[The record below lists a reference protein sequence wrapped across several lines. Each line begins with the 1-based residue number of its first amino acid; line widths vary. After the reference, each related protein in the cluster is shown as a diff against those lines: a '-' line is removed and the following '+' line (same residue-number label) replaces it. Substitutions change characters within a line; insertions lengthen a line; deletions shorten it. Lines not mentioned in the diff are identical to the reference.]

1 MKVSE
6 LPLHQAVCILL
17 YFRWKTCVL
26 SCIVVNW
33 HWQYAKNMFHSM
45 SDVTKCCA
53 WGNLRRFP
61 RDHYLL
67 ALQRT
72 HSSTMKATEDGSSD
86 LCGPP
91 WYFKSKTLPSIK
103 RAWEPL
109 PYGTILATPLLKLPR
124 SAVRC
129 CQGQLLPFLD
139 ATLKFKPCN
148 DALWILRIRLHMPFK
163 SHVSYAYYGLVL
175 VSRCHEIEYLPYKSI
190 PLAKWSIRFNL
201 HFWLF

>member
-1 MKVSE
+1 MSRNSLGKKNYDIVCNSHVYQWFPNRGPRAKSGPPILWMWPATVTHKFLKKLKLPCFLDFRFKLSSFFLLFCFNLSSLFVKLYAYGIE
-6 LPLHQAVCILL
+6 SMHLIILPLKNVWI
-17 YFRWKTCVL
+17 L

-109 PYGTILATPLLKLPR
+109 TYTLSRTSTHMIL
-124 SAVRC
+124 
-129 CQGQLLPFLD
+129 
-139 ATLKFKPCN
+139 
-148 DALWILRIRLHMPFK
+148 LHTF
-163 SHVSYAYYGLVL
+163 
-175 VSRCHEIEYLPYKSI
+175 
-190 PLAKWSIRFNL
+190 
-201 HFWLF
+201 